1 MIAYNPK
8 HWFRLIVEFHKGD
21 SFRKLLPALVAISA
35 YAVLVVFI
43 MHRIGWGLQNSTA
56 VHSILGFVLSMMLVF
71 RTNTAYDRW
80 WEGRKIWGS
89 LVNNSRNLALKLAT
103 FVPREH
109 QAELKDMQLLIG
121 NYNYCLKNH
130 LRDIYKAEEL
140 DETASLSKQELSA
153 AAHKPN
159 RIAAAMYA
167 NIQRLYKKNII
178 AGDQLIVLNEELKS
192 FTDNCGAC
200 ERIKNT
206 PIPYSY
212 SKFLKQLVFI
222 YVMTLPIMFGIEF
235 KYAIAPITV
244 MVLYVFASIELIAEE
259 IEDPFGR
266 DENDLPTGEICA
278 KIKTNLH
285 EIFEL

>member
-8 HWFRLIVEFHKGD
+8 HWFRLIAEFHKGD
-21 SFRKLLPALVAISA
+21 SFRKLLPALIGIAA
-35 YAVLVVFI
+35 YATVVVFV
-43 MHRIGWGLQNSTA
+43 MHQIGWGLQNSTA

-80 WEGRKIWGS
+80 WEGRKLWGS
-89 LVNNSRNLALKLAT
+89 IVNNSRNLALKLTT

-109 QAELKDMQLLIG
+109 QAELKNMQLLIS
-121 NYNYCLKNH
+121 NYNYSLKNH
-130 LRDIYKAEEL
+130 LRDIYKEEDL
-140 DETASLSKQELSA
+140 EETASLSKQELAA

-167 NIQRLYKKNII
+167 NIHRLYKKNII
-178 AGDQLIVLNEELKS
+178 SGEQLIVLNEELRS

-212 SKFLKQLVFI
+212 SKFLKQLVFL
-222 YVMTLPIMFGIEF
+222 YVMTLPIMFGIEY
-235 KYAIAPITV
+235 KYAIVPISV

-259 IEDPFGR
+259 IEDPFGQ
-266 DENDLPTGEICA
+266 DENDLPTTEICQ
-278 KIKTNLH
+278 KIKNNLR
-285 EIFEL
+285 EIFEI